1 VKIGVIIASKDAW
14 AADTV
19 AGAVVGF
26 DMRRLFYFRKAESMG
41 LGVTNMED
49 IEIVGEKID
58 SVKVPF
64 KLDVSLEAQ
73 RLLDKAIGR

>member
-1 VKIGVIIASKDAW
+1 
-14 AADTV
+14 
-19 AGAVVGF
+19 
-26 DMRRLFYFRKAESMG
+26 
-41 LGVTNMED
+41 MED

>member
-1 VKIGVIIASKDAW
+1 
-14 AADTV
+14 
-19 AGAVVGF
+19 
-26 DMRRLFYFRKAESMG
+26 MRRLFYFRKAESLG

-58 SVKVPF
+58 SVNVPF

-73 RLLDKAIGR
+73 RLLDKAVGR